1 MNVSYYQ
8 CWKLILLTE
17 RAGHRLTS
25 SELATIQR
33 VFQVPLIFPH
43 RVTHAILIANNFLG
57 KKISRFCENR
67 NNKFPEN
74 LSKRVKLKNNE
85 TIKGATKLW
94 LFHTLYAVPRQHG
107 FFCCRYTS
115 CPYCYDAINT
125 NRNNSVPLKKVDRS
139 DFGILSEKCEQHE
152 REQGSR
158 ESKSFPIK
166 VLYLFLYN

>member
-25 SELATIQR
+25 SELATIHS
-33 VFQVPLIFPH
+33 VSSSTIFPH

-94 LFHTLYAVPRQHG
+94 LCSHFV
-107 FFCCRYTS
+107 CRTETIRIFLLRIHFVS
-115 CPYCYDAINT
+115 ILLWCHATQIETIPFRSKKWIEAI
-125 NRNNSVPLKKVDRS
+125 SECFLK
-139 DFGILSEKCEQHE
+139 SEHE
-152 REQGSR
+152 RKQGSR

-166 VLYLFLYN
+166 FLYLFLYN